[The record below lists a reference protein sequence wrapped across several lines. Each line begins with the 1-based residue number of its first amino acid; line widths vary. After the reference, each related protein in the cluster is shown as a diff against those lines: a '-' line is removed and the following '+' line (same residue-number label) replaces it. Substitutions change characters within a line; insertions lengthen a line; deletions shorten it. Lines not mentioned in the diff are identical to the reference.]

1 MFIAGCTL
9 RFDSM
14 PKPTFLNL
22 PKPKRDK
29 FLAVALEEFAV
40 NDYDHASITRIVKL
54 LEIAKGSV
62 YQYFENKK
70 DLYLYLLEQAT
81 KKRQEYVKPL
91 LKNPPRDFYDLIA
104 ALFRETMKFDI
115 ENPLYSRLLV
125 NANNERFS
133 KDLGNAMIE
142 MRKKSMDFMRG
153 MIERE
158 LLTGGVRFDL
168 NIELASYLLS
178 QMNTNIL
185 DYLVIQNR
193 IEGDALMNTKKLK
206 KMIAETDIQST
217 ARQIA
222 DFLRIGIKA

>member
-1 MFIAGCTL
+1 
-9 RFDSM
+9 M

-22 PKPKRDK
+22 PKAKRDS
-29 FLAVALEEFAV
+29 FLAVALDEFAH
-40 NDYDHASITRIVKL
+40 NDYDHASITRIVKI

-70 DLYLYLLEQAT
+70 DLYLYLVDQAT

-104 ALFRETMKFDI
+104 TLFRETMNFDI

-158 LLTGGVRFDL
+158 LLMGGIRFDL
-168 NIELASYLLS
+168 NIELASYLLA
-178 QMNTNIL
+178 QMNSNIL
-185 DYLVIQNR
+185 DYLVIQNK
-193 IEGDALMNTKKLK
+193 IETDALLNTRKLK
-206 KMIAETDIQST
+206 KAITETEIKSA